1 MQNGLCGGIGIK
13 SNKIAEIGCVKMLTH
28 PIFCIIAF
36 VEKFA
41 LNKQY
46 IKNANSIDNDGTRLC
61 VFLMHTKWLK
71 STRALSFFLN
81 RVQRY
86 CFFVKYATIISKYL
100 RKIRREEKKTKEHP
114 NGWLFWYCKDLK
126 DFKVVKDY
134 SSLVQLVCNIRRYE
148 R

>member
-1 MQNGLCGGIGIK
+1 
-13 SNKIAEIGCVKMLTH
+13 MLIH

-61 VFLMHTKWLK
+61 VFLMHMKWLK

-86 CFFVKYATIISKYL
+86 CFFVKKN
-100 RKIRREEKKTKEHP
+100 ED
-114 NGWLFWYCKDLK
+114 WL
-126 DFKVVKDY
+126 
-134 SSLVQLVCNIRRYE
+134 
-148 R
+148 